1 MFINGACY
9 IRVSTDDQT
18 EFSPDAQLRAIK
30 EYAKRN
36 NIVLT
41 KEHLY
46 IDEGIS
52 GKRADKRPAF
62 QLMVATAKSKP
73 KPFDVILVH
82 KFDRFA
88 RSREDSVVYKSLL
101 RKEAGIKVVSI
112 TEQLEDDKFSVIL
125 EAMLEAM
132 AEYYSLNLADEVK
145 KGMTEKAERGEWQTT
160 APFGYTIVNKKLVV
174 VPEEAE
180 LIRFIF
186 DAYAKREMG
195 MRKLAIFFN
204 EAGIKTK
211 RGNNFENRT
220 IDYILNNPVYIGK
233 TRWTPTEKMKRN
245 FNHPDTILAD
255 GDHEPI
261 ITMEQWDKVQE
272 AIKDNKEMFPYR
284 VRITSQKATWLH
296 GLVHCSSCGKKLVR
310 SSGVY
315 LQCNAY
321 AKGQCKVSNFV
332 KGATLEKLVL
342 ETLQRDYTSPFELS
356 IAPKPSD
363 TQNSDEYEII
373 NKQLGTFDAKLERI
387 TTAYQDGIDTIEEY
401 KQNKIFLSSERERL
415 HARLS
420 EMKETI
426 LNADEQQPIEK
437 RLKDV
442 YDLLS
447 DETIEFDIK
456 YQTIHFLVS
465 KITYEK
471 ATQTLKLQYK
481 Y

>member
-1 MFINGACY
+1 
-9 IRVSTDDQT
+9 
-18 EFSPDAQLRAIK
+18 
-30 EYAKRN
+30 
-36 NIVLT
+36 
-41 KEHLY
+41 
-46 IDEGIS
+46 
-52 GKRADKRPAF
+52 
-62 QLMVATAKSKP
+62 
-73 KPFDVILVH
+73 
-82 KFDRFA
+82 
-88 RSREDSVVYKSLL
+88 
-101 RKEAGIKVVSI
+101 
-112 TEQLEDDKFSVIL
+112 
-125 EAMLEAM
+125 
-132 AEYYSLNLADEVK
+132 
-145 KGMTEKAERGEWQTT
+145 
-160 APFGYTIVNKKLVV
+160 
-174 VPEEAE
+174 
-180 LIRFIF
+180 
-186 DAYAKREMG
+186 
-195 MRKLAIFFN
+195 
-204 EAGIKTK
+204 
-211 RGNNFENRT
+211 
-220 IDYILNNPVYIGK
+220 
-233 TRWTPTEKMKRN
+233 
-245 FNHPDTILAD
+245 
-255 GDHEPI
+255 
-261 ITMEQWDKVQE
+261 
-272 AIKDNKEMFPYR
+272 
-284 VRITSQKATWLH
+284 
-296 GLVHCSSCGKKLVR
+296 
-310 SSGVY
+310 
-315 LQCNAY
+315 
-321 AKGQCKVSNFV
+321 
-332 KGATLEKLVL
+332 VL